1 MDIHCLLHTTAYLSS
16 NHDCPG
22 NKWSLWVLLESVVE
36 DYDVQTVHQ
45 LPLVLVDPLHLH
57 VKHGGWIHL
66 DVVVGLKELSKL
78 HLVFLEN
85 SMTILNQQTK
95 VHIIQSYLLLLLQ
108 LLRLLGM
115 NKKITLHVL
124 AINTREAQYNRC
136 YRSRIF

>member
-1 MDIHCLLHTTAYLSS
+1 MDIHCLLHTTTYLSS

-85 SMTILNQQTK
+85 GMATLNQQTK
-95 VHIIQSYLLLLLQ
+95 IHIIQSIPTTVITTAEA
-108 LLRLLGM
+108 LLGI
-115 NKKITLHVL
+115 NKKKSH
-124 AINTREAQYNRC
+124 YMC
-136 YRSRIF
+136 